1 MGTAGSPKN
10 MKLGIE
16 LEAKGSQRIY
26 IIKINEPR
34 TILDIAASI
43 EGNFIFF

>member
-16 LEAKGSQRIY
+16 LEAKGQRIY